1 MGLPLII
8 THHGQEGPLAAYL
21 EIDGV
26 AAYAQCGWD
35 SPEVASFMFH
45 IIPPLKVE
53 GTGPWIG
60 KGVRASAMEEDS
72 DCLWGWLQWRS
83 CKPNEMGPVVAEAEE
98 ALCLFI
104 LDMTEPRTC

>member
-1 MGLPLII
+1 
-8 THHGQEGPLAAYL
+8 
-21 EIDGV
+21 
-26 AAYAQCGWD
+26 
-35 SPEVASFMFH
+35 MFH

-98 ALCLFI
+98 ALRLFI
-104 LDMTEPRTC
+104 LDMTEPRTCLFTRWANSTAPRKRWTMLFAFRKMLP